1 MSNGIHTVIFLSF
14 ALALGFL
21 LVILSCALWSNW
33 MPFWSALSFALAP
46 TPNAFFGGLAGADSF
61 SDYHNAYLD
70 FGYFLTG
77 ILLMTGI
84 ALPMVLAHTGIV
96 TGAAAIMSLLGG
108 ALVYGT
114 SMCARF
120 FD

>member
-1 MSNGIHTVIFLSF
+1 
-14 ALALGFL
+14 
-21 LVILSCALWSNW
+21 
-33 MPFWSALSFALAP
+33 
-46 TPNAFFGGLAGADSF
+46 
-61 SDYHNAYLD
+61 
-70 FGYFLTG
+70 
-77 ILLMTGI
+77 MTGI

-114 SMCARF
+114 SMCAGF